1 MCARWV
7 KKKNA
12 NFIDF
17 TTSYS
22 SQVCEKYLTGN
33 FFYIILYKSALHQRL
48 FLGRMLH
55 RYRTEY
61 LNCDSL
67 IDLHYSEHNK
77 VLGDVMNKSLQ
88 IPSVVV

>member
-1 MCARWV
+1 
-7 KKKNA
+7 
-12 NFIDF
+12 
-17 TTSYS
+17 
-22 SQVCEKYLTGN
+22 
-33 FFYIILYKSALHQRL
+33 
-48 FLGRMLH
+48 MLH

-88 IPSVVV
+88 IPSVVVWYFIVKLESCWFFIVS